1 MGRSVNTIEQAAELR
16 RRAEELALRH
26 ASPVSA
32 DPESTLPT
40 WAVEMLHELRVHQI
54 ELEMQNEELRQAEVK
69 LEEARARYFDLY
81 ELAPLGYFTLD
92 ESGVILEAN
101 LYAAS
106 RLGVSRVAL
115 VQQPFS
121 RFISREDQDSFYLHR
136 RKLSEIGS
144 AESWDLR
151 MVRQDG
157 TPFWA
162 HLDAAAAWEAEGP
175 PVLRVTMGD
184 ISVQKLA
191 EDRQRR
197 LEAELRHEHGM
208 ESLGTLTGCIAH
220 NMNNELG
227 VILATAS
234 ANLDPQPD
242 GSPADRA
249 FDTITKAAERGA
261 MLVQSLLS
269 LARRQPAEA
278 KELDLNVILHDAVRL
293 LEPTTFDK
301 CRLETAFSGAL
312 NPILGDANALSN
324 AFKNLFVNSVEAM
337 APGGTLTLRTRNLE
351 NHSVEVQVEDTGSG
365 MSAETLTKA
374 LEPYFT
380 TKGVRQGTGLG
391 LSIVEST
398 IKAHH
403 GQMEI
408 QSEPGQGTLVTLRFP
423 GIKILSQADS
433 PTSEPGA
440 DHSHHP
446 QKMIVADDDP
456 LSRGSLQTPLGQ
468 PWATLRPWQ
477 RAVWG
482 PGQGSEPR
490 LSSSA

>member
-1 MGRSVNTIEQAAELR
+1 
-16 RRAEELALRH
+16 
-26 ASPVSA
+26 
-32 DPESTLPT
+32 
-40 WAVEMLHELRVHQI
+40 
-54 ELEMQNEELRQAEVK
+54 
-69 LEEARARYFDLY
+69 
-81 ELAPLGYFTLD
+81 
-92 ESGVILEAN
+92 
-101 LYAAS
+101 
-106 RLGVSRVAL
+106 
-115 VQQPFS
+115 
-121 RFISREDQDSFYLHR
+121 
-136 RKLSEIGS
+136 
-144 AESWDLR
+144 
-151 MVRQDG
+151 
-157 TPFWA
+157 
-162 HLDAAAAWEAEGP
+162 
-175 PVLRVTMGD
+175 
-184 ISVQKLA
+184 
-191 EDRQRR
+191 
-197 LEAELRHEHGM
+197 
-208 ESLGTLTGCIAH
+208 
-220 NMNNELG
+220 MNNELG

-301 CRLETAFSGAL
+301 CRLETAFSGDL

-446 QKMIVADDDP
+446 QKMIVADD
-456 LSRGSLQTPLGQ
+456 GSGLHRVRW
-468 PWATLRPWQ
+468 WA
-477 RAVWG
+477 
-482 PGQGSEPR
+482 SH
-490 LSSSA
+490 SSAMAAGGVGARTRLGAEVVVLGLNLPGPYGTGTLLRIRAWRPTLPVER